1 MGKYATLYALLQY
14 LLIKYYIPLR
24 DKSLVEL

>member
-1 MGKYATLYALLQY
+1 LLQY